1 MKAGQP
7 VNVKF
12 FKRIRDW
19 RLGVSTKRVVT
30 AGTVSAMILL
40 GFNALLA
47 SPSSAV
53 GTLTNA
59 ITASGQPLAGST
71 GGHYVT
77 QATATS
83 KDVVVVAL
91 ASGSTG
97 CSVSGATVSFTGAG
111 ECVITFN
118 DPGNATYGPAPQITE
133 NITVDAA
140 NVITVTDPKT
150 EGGVDGVYEPVVTAT
165 SGDTVTR
172 ALAASSTG
180 CTLKAEKVTFEK
192 QGTCV
197 IIFSDPS
204 TGAFAAATPVT
215 EKLTIYAVNF
225 IHTSVSPKTAT
236 VGETYAASAS
246 ASSKDPVVITID
258 NKSLGCGI
266 TNQLVTFTQNGNCI
280 VDFNDTGNGVYGPA
294 KQVQQI
300 IVVGKGGLR
309 SQASFYLTSLNGID
323 HKTLTLT
330 SGGGSGTGPV
340 TYVTT
345 PGSANCSIVGDVLS
359 YSRVGVCVV
368 TATKA
373 GDPTYNLMR
382 ALPAHVV
389 INVAGSPR
397 ASHVGTAVW
406 SGRSLSTTIVG
417 TGFYGIPKVASSVR
431 STKVVVTHDSG
442 NVLAIHASF
451 VKNTQSGVHTLTI
464 TFAHGQRTLVL
475 YKQS

>member
-1 MKAGQP
+1 

-19 RLGVSTKRVVT
+19 RLGVCTKRVVT

-40 GFNALLA
+40 SFNALLA

-53 GTLTNA
+53 GTLTNV
-59 ITASGQPLAGST
+59 IMASGQP
-71 GGHYVT
+71 
-77 QATATS
+77 
-83 KDVVVVAL
+83 
-91 ASGSTG
+91 
-97 CSVSGATVSFTGAG
+97 
-111 ECVITFN
+111 
-118 DPGNATYGPAPQITE
+118 
-133 NITVDAA
+133 
-140 NVITVTDPKT
+140 
-150 EGGVDGVYEPVVTAT
+150 
-165 SGDTVTR
+165 
-172 ALAASSTG
+172 LAASSTG

-323 HKTLTLT
+323 RKTLTLT